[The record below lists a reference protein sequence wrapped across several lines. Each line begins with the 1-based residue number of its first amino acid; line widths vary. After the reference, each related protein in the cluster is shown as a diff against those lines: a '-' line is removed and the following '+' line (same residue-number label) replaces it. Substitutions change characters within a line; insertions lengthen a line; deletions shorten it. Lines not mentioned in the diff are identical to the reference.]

1 MNQALRLIAVPTLA
15 LIVAAGCGSDQNVTT
30 SSPGAPAPVAQTKK
44 EAAPT
49 TVAAPA
55 PVAVSLSDLNS
66 LGSAAHP
73 VRGTIKIN
81 GTVYDNSISTN
92 FGCATIAAWD
102 YDLGRGYKKL
112 TAVIGVD
119 DGSVPD
125 DIVTVK
131 LLADGA
137 AIGQATASLGKPT
150 PIEAGV
156 ENVLRLRVELSR
168 SKPDCN
174 PDTGFGTNI
183 ALADAKLAK

>member
-15 LIVAAGCGSDQNVTT
+15 LIAVAGCGSDQNVTT
-30 SSPGAPAPVAQTKK
+30 SSPGAPAAVAQAKK
-44 EAAPT
+44 AAAPT
-49 TVAAPA
+49 TVVAPA

-66 LGSAAHP
+66 LGSGSHP
-73 VRGTIKIN
+73 VRGTIKVN

-92 FGCATIAAWD
+92 FGCTTLAAWD
-102 YDLGRGYKKL
+102 YDLSRQYKKL

-137 AIGQATASLGKPT
+137 TLAQATTSLGKPT

-156 ENVLRLRVELSR
+156 ENVLRFRVELSR

-174 PDTGFGTNI
+174 PDTGFSTNV
-183 ALADAKLAK
+183 AFADAKLAK

>member
-1 MNQALRLIAVPTLA
+1 MNQALRLIAVPTLV

-30 SSPGAPAPVAQTKK
+30 SSPGAPVAVAQTKK
-44 EAAPT
+44 AAAPT
-49 TVAAPA
+49 TVVAPA
-55 PVAVSLSDLNS
+55 PVAVSLSDLKA
-66 LGSAAHP
+66 LGSAVSP

-92 FGCATIAAWD
+92 FGCGTLAAWD
-102 YDLGRGYKKL
+102 YDLSRGYKKL

-119 DGSVPD
+119 DGSILD

-137 AIGQATASLGKPT
+137 PIGQATASLGKPT

-168 SKPDCN
+168 SKSECIA
-174 PDTGFGTNI
+174 DTGFSTNI
-183 ALADAKLAK
+183 AFADAKLVK